1 MNQHLPLAYPAPAE
15 ALQNDAPEPLSA
27 DEFAAL
33 ESILSY
39 LRTRSETIPNWEF
52 CEGFMAALIC
62 CRRQLVAEEY
72 LPVLLA
78 VPFANAV
85 QQRHFMSLWTR
96 RWQQV
101 RLALDA
107 KNTDLADAAAYQPE
121 LLDARAD
128 FAAAC
133 QSEVVEVVDARAAHA
148 TLAEESR
155 PVLDVTKVPSFGQLW
170 AKGFMAVV
178 AAWPQDWAVSRNKDA
193 IKWRASVLDLVAALT
208 QDDSDAPTLLAF
220 EDAEGPATVS
230 VKRMKAVGDALW
242 SVYNMREM
250 WRALG
255 PRIETV
261 VKAVTPGRNDPCAC
275 GSGKKFKKCCGR

>member
-1 MNQHLPLAYPAPAE
+1 MNPHLPLAHPDPTE
-15 ALQNDAPEPLSA
+15 AVQNDTPDPLSA

-39 LRTRSETIPNWEF
+39 LRTRSEAIPGWEF

-62 CRRQLVAEEY
+62 CRRQLAAEEY

-107 KNTDLADAAAYQPE
+107 KITDLADAAAYQPE
-121 LLDARAD
+121 LLDK
-128 FAAAC
+128 
-133 QSEVVEVVDARAAHA
+133 
-148 TLAEESR
+148 L
-155 PVLDVTKVPSFGQLW
+155 PSFGQLW

-178 AAWPQDWAVSRNKDA
+178 AAWPQDWAVSRNKEA
-193 IKWRASVLDLVAALT
+193 IKWRATALDLVAALT
-208 QDDSDAPTLLAF
+208 QDDTDAPTLRAF
-220 EDAEGPATVS
+220 EDADGPPTVS
-230 VKRMKAVGDALW
+230 ARRMKAFGDALW

-261 VKAVTPGRNDPCAC
+261 VKAATPGRNDPCAC
-275 GSGKKFKKCCGR
+275 GSGKKYKKCCGG